1 MKTLFLFCFLILL
14 GSFNAISQSAGEL
27 NEKSKNYLISGDIKA
42 AIPLLKEA
50 AELGNAEAQYN
61 YGVCFQQGAGV
72 SQDDKTAN
80 EWFLKSASQGWK
92 DAQFKLAY
100 SFATG
105 RGVEQD
111 NKKAFQWALKCAAQ
125 NDPECMFNVVSSY
138 MEGFGT
144 EKNLDSMM
152 VWANRLGSLENPD
165 NLKLS
170 ASITSARL
178 QLAQMYKVGK
188 FVTKDLVQ
196 SYSWLLLYNES
207 KRDFSILEQQKNIE
221 FIKEVEK
228 ELTKAQIATAKKVAE
243 ESIGRPLRNLDNLY
257 KQDL

>member
-1 MKTLFLFCFLILL
+1 MKTRLLLFLLL
-14 GSFNAISQSAGEL
+14 FASFNVYSQTASEL
-27 NEKSKNYLISGDIKA
+27 NEQSKNLIANGDIKA
-42 AIPLLKEA
+42 ALPLLKQA

-72 SQDDKTAN
+72 SQDDKIAN
-80 EWFLKSASQGWK
+80 EWFLKSATQGWK

-105 RGVEQD
+105 RGVVQD
-111 NKKAFQWALKCAAQ
+111 NKKAFQWALKCAEQ
-125 NDPECMFNVVSSY
+125 NDPACMFNVVGSY

-144 EKNLDSMM
+144 EKNIDSML
-152 VWANRLGSLENPD
+152 VWATRLGSLENPE
-165 NLKLS
+165 NLQLS

-178 QLAQMYKVGK
+178 QLAQMYWVGS
-188 FVTKDLVQ
+188 FVPKDLVK

-207 KRDFSILEQQKNIE
+207 KQDFSILEQQKNIE
-221 FIKEVEK
+221 LIREVEK
-228 ELTKAQIATAKKVAE
+228 DLTKVQLATAKKVAE
-243 ESIGRPLRNLDNLY
+243 ESIGRPLRNVGNLY

>member
-1 MKTLFLFCFLILL
+1 MKTTLLCFLTLL
-14 GSFNAISQSAGEL
+14 GFFNAFSQSASEL
-27 NEKSKNYLISGDIKA
+27 NEKSKNYLSSGDIDT
-42 AIPLLKEA
+42 AIPILKKA

-61 YGVCFQQGAGV
+61 LGVCFQQGAGV
-72 SQDDKTAN
+72 SQDDKIAN

-105 RGVEQD
+105 RGVSQD
-111 NKKAFQWALKCAAQ
+111 NKKAFQWALKCAEQ
-125 NDPECMFNVVSSY
+125 NDPECIFNVVSSY

-144 EKNLDSMM
+144 EKNIDSMM
-152 VWANRLGSLENPD
+152 VWANRLGSLENPE
-165 NLKLS
+165 NLQLS

-178 QLAQMYKVGK
+178 QLAQMYKDGNYVQ
-188 FVTKDLVQ
+188 KDLVR

-221 FIKEVEK
+221 FIKELEK
-228 ELTKAQIATAKKVAE
+228 QLTKAQLATAKKVAE
-243 ESIGRPLRNLDNLY
+243 ESIGRPLRNFDNLY

>member
-1 MKTLFLFCFLILL
+1 MKTLLLCFLILL
-14 GSFNAISQSAGEL
+14 GSLSAYSQSASEL
-27 NEKSKNYLISGDIKA
+27 NEKSKDYLTSGNINA
-42 AIPLLKEA
+42 AIPLLKKA

-72 SQDDKTAN
+72 SQDDNTAN
-80 EWFLKSASQGWK
+80 EWFLKSATQGWK

-105 RGVEQD
+105 RGVTQD
-111 NKKAFQWALKCAAQ
+111 DRKAFQWALKCAEQ
-125 NDPECMFNVVSSY
+125 NDPECIFNVVSSY

-144 EKNLDSMM
+144 EKNIDSMM
-152 VWANRLGSLENPD
+152 VWANRLGSLENPE
-165 NLKLS
+165 NLQLS

-178 QLAQMYKVGK
+178 QLAQMYKVGNL
-188 FVTKDLVQ
+188 VPKDLIK

-221 FIKEVEK
+221 LIKEVEK
-228 ELTKAQIATAKKVAE
+228 ELTKAQKATAKKVAE
-243 ESIGRPLRNLDNLY
+243 ENIGRPLKNLGNLY